1 MRTML
6 NGFLLLCL
14 AFTLGAAAAADE
26 LVTNGSFETGDFSG
40 WTVSGYNEGA
50 GITNDPMLVHGGSY
64 AAWFRTMNDSQQVD
78 LSQTLPTISG
88 SYDLVFWLKWVDF
101 PPDQFAAYWNGTL
114 VAEIGLRQS
123 FPYER
128 LEIPN
133 LPASGPS
140 VLEFTFSSNVDN
152 DYWSTWYL
160 DDVSV
165 TGPGVPEPGTLML
178 LGSGMAGLG
187 GVIRRRIS

>member
-1 MRTML
+1 MRAIL
-6 NGFLLLCL
+6 NTFLILCL
-14 AFTLGAAAAADE
+14 GLMLGATAAADE
-26 LVTNGSFETGDFSG
+26 LVTNGGFETGDFSG
-40 WTVSGYNEGA
+40 WNVSGYNEGS
-50 GITNDPMLVHGGSY
+50 GITNDPMLVHSGSY

-78 LSQTLPTISG
+78 LSQTLPTTSG
-88 SYDLVFWLKWVDF
+88 TYDLVFWLKWVDF

-123 FPYER
+123 FPYQR

-152 DYWSTWYL
+152 DQWSTWYL

-165 TGPGVPEPGTLML
+165 TGASAPEPGTLML
-178 LGSGMAGLG
+178 LGTGVVGLAG
-187 GVIRRRIS
+187 VVRRRIS